1 VIAYAPGLA
10 SLRVPIA
17 LAVLAAVAGLT
28 WFGHLGRAVFAL
40 MTLGFVAAG
49 AAVIAGG
56 AGAAIP
62 LNHAPASAPTGH
74 AALVAMLL
82 AFPVAMAL
90 ATGVEAPS
98 SAIAQLG
105 QLDDRGRR
113 HFGRVTLWLTLGIVG
128 ALTLGLTA
136 IAVKLHVGIPAPDS
150 TQIADVAKASVGRHL
165 FAAFQIFTA
174 LLLLAAASSS
184 LQAGPGLLKALARRT
199 RLGGGQTGILHPRL
213 GTTNAHHTPYW
224 AVALFFVVSA
234 LVVVAAGAH
243 DQTLV
248 LFYAVSVFM
257 SFLVGLIAMARFS
270 RRAGSR
276 ASLAMNSLGA
286 LVVSFTLAINLG
298 RGDPIASVAAALL
311 IALGL
316 YVVWAR
322 AGRPRGI
329 AQAVI
334 EAEAPSD

>member
-1 VIAYAPGLA
+1 
-10 SLRVPIA
+10 
-17 LAVLAAVAGLT
+17 
-28 WFGHLGRAVFAL
+28 
-40 MTLGFVAAG
+40 
-49 AAVIAGG
+49 
-56 AGAAIP
+56 
-62 LNHAPASAPTGH
+62 
-74 AALVAMLL
+74 
-82 AFPVAMAL
+82 
-90 ATGVEAPS
+90 
-98 SAIAQLG
+98 
-105 QLDDRGRR
+105 
-113 HFGRVTLWLTLGIVG
+113 
-128 ALTLGLTA
+128 
-136 IAVKLHVGIPAPDS
+136 
-150 TQIADVAKASVGRHL
+150 
-165 FAAFQIFTA
+165 
-174 LLLLAAASSS
+174 
-184 LQAGPGLLKALARRT
+184 
-199 RLGGGQTGILHPRL
+199 
-213 GTTNAHHTPYW
+213 
-224 AVALFFVVSA
+224 VVSA